1 MTAPKKAT
9 GRAKPSSKAQ
19 APVKAKPLVKTPAPA
34 KTKGDETAEFEE
46 ALEQQ
51 KTEHYVLRL
60 YIAGNNLRSQMAVEN
75 VKKICEEFLR
85 GRYELDIVDIYQDHS
100 KNPVDLVLAAPTL
113 VKKLP
118 LPLRKV
124 IGDMTRKEK
133 VIVGLDLV
141 SRM

>member
-1 MTAPKKAT
+1 MATEAHAKK
-9 GRAKPSSKAQ
+9 K
-19 APVKAKPLVKTPAPA
+19 VKA
-34 KTKGDETAEFEE
+34 KTKGDVTEDFEA
-46 ALEQQ
+46 ALEKR

-60 YIAGNNLRSQMAVEN
+60 YVAGNNFRSQLAVEN
-75 VKKICEEFLR
+75 VKKICEEYLK
-85 GRYELDIVDIYQDHS
+85 GRYDLDVIDIYQDHS

-133 VIVGLDLV
+133 VLVGLDLV
-141 SRM
+141 PRT